1 MILWQNED
9 KSERIDALTR
19 LVLKRSLALSELNR
33 VCREYDKTFSGVE
46 TEPGYRPDR
55 HFKSFFLYYEGEKL
69 AGELFLFLTGEN
81 CAEITAIVDPA
92 SRRRGIFTKLLGY
105 ACEELDRYGIKER
118 FFVAE
123 PDCRAAKGAIEH
135 LGLVADHY
143 ELEMEY
149 EDSAQENT
157 DHYELE
163 MEYEDSVQENTDHY
177 ELEMEYEDS
186 VQENTDLYEIE
197 MEYEDSAQEN
207 TEHIE
212 TDTGHK
218 KTADTS
224 KNSKAKNCSITFD
237 ADENTYHA
245 IIENSEDKAVISV
258 ANAYIAG
265 PNIYIYGVETDERYR
280 RQGYGR
286 KIMAELIERLKEDL
300 PGRNIRLQVSSLN
313 IPASDLYR
321 NIGFK
326 TVSGLEYL
334 KSGKKGH

>member
-92 SRRRGIFTKLLGY
+92 CRRRGIFTKLLGY

-149 EDSAQENT
+149 EDSVKENT
-157 DHYELE
+157 G
-163 MEYEDSVQENTDHY
+163 
-177 ELEMEYEDS
+177 
-186 VQENTDLYEIE
+186 
-197 MEYEDSAQEN
+197 
-207 TEHIE
+207 HIE

-265 PNIYIYGVETDERYR
+265 PNVYIYGVETDERYR

-313 IPASDLYR
+313 NPAVEMYR

-326 TVSGLEYL
+326 TVSGLVYL
-334 KSGKKGH
+334 AEEKKDH